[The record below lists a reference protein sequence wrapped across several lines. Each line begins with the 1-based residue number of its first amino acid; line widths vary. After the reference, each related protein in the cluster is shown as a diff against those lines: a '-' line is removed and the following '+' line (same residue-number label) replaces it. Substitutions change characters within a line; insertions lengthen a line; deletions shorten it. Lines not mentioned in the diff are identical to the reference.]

1 MNYSASRMQR
11 KLAYYAEA
19 QPVVHGFKI
28 HFKSMKKVNGRF
40 VGQVKT
46 AMFGKLSLKRDGTIS
61 TAEVATNDQ
70 QTPLQM
76 ARRITWSNI
85 IANYRVLKDALR
97 EGWENIP
104 EGQSLFN
111 QFISVNAR
119 TAPYALTKSDF
130 KAGACIVA
138 PYQITRG
145 SLDPIKVD
153 TSAGVPLAK
162 TNIAVGSLTIDNSTT
177 IAQLAEAI
185 VENNAEW
192 EYGDKLTY
200 ISMTQYVKSGVPK
213 VAVSYAAITLVEDSN
228 VVLADEVSLQGLK
241 NVGGYIGHDSAAP
254 IGGFCW
260 VHSRHDAANN
270 LLLSNQLVIANND
283 DMIARY
289 TTVEARLSAAE
300 SYGANFKNLVVLEP
314 ADERIKEAYRYFGIQ
329 FSDAQGKQSSTAT
342 DISITGLNYRDK
354 FLFDGDPMIEIDE
367 AVSDNLMLSG
377 SNFSALDSSKLKVL
391 VNGTQITGAT
401 LSGNSLTV
409 KLPAT
414 VDGEN
419 LERVVVTD
427 GTITTSL
434 ELV

>member
-1 MNYSASRMQR
+1 
-11 KLAYYAEA
+11 
-19 QPVVHGFKI
+19 
-28 HFKSMKKVNGRF
+28 MKKVNGRF

-46 AMFGKLSLKRDGTIS
+46 AMFGKLRFKNDGTIA
-61 TAEVATNDQ
+61 TAEVASRNA

-76 ARRITWSNI
+76 AHRLTWSNI
-85 IANYRVLKDALR
+85 IANYRVLRDGLR
-97 EGWENIP
+97 DGWEDIP
-104 EGQSLFN
+104 AGQSLFN
-111 QFISVNAR
+111 QFISVNAKSQ
-119 TAPYALTKSDF
+119 PYALTKSDF
-130 KAGACIVA
+130 QAGACIVV

-153 TSAGVPLAK
+153 ISAGVPLAK
-162 TNIAVGSLTIDNSTT
+162 TNIAVGALTIDNSTT
-177 IAQLAEAI
+177 IGQLSAAI
-185 VENNAEW
+185 VNNNSDW

-200 ISMTQYVKSGVPK
+200 FSLVQYVKDAVPR
-213 VAVSYAAITLVEDSN
+213 VAMSYSAITLVEDST
-228 VVLADEVSLQGLK
+228 VVVADEVSLTGLK
-241 NVGGYIGHDSAAP
+241 NVSGYIGHDKTAAV
-254 IGGFCW
+254 GGFCW
-260 VHSRHDAANN
+260 VHSRHDASNN
-270 LLLSNQLVIANND
+270 LLLSSQKVIANND

-289 TTVEARLSAAE
+289 TTVEARLTAAE
-300 SYGANFKNLVVLEP
+300 SYGANFKDLVVLEP
-314 ADERIKEAYRYFGIQ
+314 ADDRIKEAYRYFGIQ
-329 FSDAQGKQSSTAT
+329 FSDAQGQTKITPT
-342 DISITGLNYRDK
+342 DISLTGLTYRDK
-354 FLFDGDPMIEIDE
+354 FLFDGDKMIEIDE

-401 LSGNSLTV
+401 IDGNSLTV